1 MAATVPKV
9 SFIRIIS
16 APANRAVPDISCWL
30 DSSLTALV
38 SIRPGISTIS
48 EATITVL
55 SDSGSMKV
63 ATAAASS
70 VAISAAIA
78 SSPSARRGRPAPS
91 TYSTPISVPMVAL
104 VITSAQPVLSRPATA
119 AAESPKLSAVS
130 TSARRCEGR
139 SRSRSAAYPD
149 SRSSLPASTSSAMA
163 SVAASRPR
171 FWSPG
176 ARRMTRVMPFCW
188 PRTGSAKLR
197 MMPVGLEKT
206 SQSRPRRCATA
217 STAPSRRWAEV
228 PYTCS
233 RVASSATKAAC
244 AS

>member
-16 APANRAVPDISCWL
+16 APANLAVPDTSCWL

-70 VAISAAIA
+70 VAMSAAIA
-78 SSPSARRGRPAPS
+78 SRPSARRGRPAAS
-91 TYSTPISVPMVAL
+91 TYITPITVPMVAL
-104 VITSAQPVLSRPATA
+104 VTTSAQPALSSAATA
-119 AAESPKLSAVS
+119 AAERPKLSAVRA
-130 TSARRCEGR
+130 SARRRGGR
-139 SRSRSAAYPD
+139 SSALSAAKPD
-149 SRSSLPASTSSAMA
+149 TRSSLPASTSSAMA

-176 ARRMTRVMPFCW
+176 SSRMTRVMPFCW

-197 MMPVGLEKT
+197 MMPVGLDQI
-206 SQSRPRRCATA
+206 SQARPSRCATA
-217 STAPSRRWAEV
+217 ATAPSRRWADV
-228 PYTCS
+228 P
-233 RVASSATKAAC
+233 
-244 AS
+244 